1 MKYDWKLFLF
11 ITHLNDTMNKE
22 TEINKQREESESQLC
37 WIIKQRTSLQE
48 YINLEENEQGSVNRI
63 MNRFWSLP
71 YQKTLIVFINTQLK
85 VIVEK
90 SIVGTKQ

>member
-37 WIIKQRTSLQE
+37 WIIKQGTSLQE

-63 MNRFWSLP
+63 MNRF
-71 YQKTLIVFINTQLK
+71 
-85 VIVEK
+85 
-90 SIVGTKQ
+90 

>member
-48 YINLEENEQGSVNRI
+48 YINLEENEQGSINRI
-63 MNRFWSLP
+63 MNRF
-71 YQKTLIVFINTQLK
+71 
-85 VIVEK
+85 
-90 SIVGTKQ
+90 